1 MCHFSLRGAG
11 SELNRF
17 HLIKKVQYM
26 AITINLR
33 YTGANGSAIAFANEM
48 MKSGTVAKIH
58 AEDGNLRYE
67 YYQSLDFLE
76 TVHVPSP
83 HCR

>member
-1 MCHFSLRGAG
+1 
-11 SELNRF
+11 
-17 HLIKKVQYM
+17 M

-48 MKSGTVAKIH
+48 MKSGTVAKIR

-67 YYQSLDFLE
+67 VLSIPRLSRDGSA
-76 TVHVPSP
+76 H
-83 HCR
+83 